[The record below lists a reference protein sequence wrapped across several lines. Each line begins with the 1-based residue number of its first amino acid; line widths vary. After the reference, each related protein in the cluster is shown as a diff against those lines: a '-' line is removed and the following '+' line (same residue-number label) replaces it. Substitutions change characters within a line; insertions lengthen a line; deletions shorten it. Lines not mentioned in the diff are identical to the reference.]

1 MKYIRKIVKEEIK
14 RLTEEQYN
22 IPPEIQN
29 ALEDK
34 LQMYPLVRYVDYLKA
49 GSTIPPSYRVFIHGG
64 RFFDIF
70 YEDFSL
76 MVKIQGREYYL
87 LDLEERS
94 NAVEHLNRLLMIE
107 PVPSWGDDEEE
118 ETSDEPSSDD
128 EPAPDEEIPDEPAPE
143 EEPPAP
149 DEEPP
154 A

>member
-14 RLTEEQYN
+14 RLTEEKYN

-29 ALEDK
+29 ALESK
-34 LQMYPLVRYVDYLKA
+34 LQMYPLARYVDFLKA
-49 GSTIPPSYRVFIHGG
+49 GNTIPPSYRVFVHGG

-94 NAVEHLNRLLMIE
+94 NAVEALNRLLMIQ
-107 PVPSWGDDEEE
+107 PIPSWGDDEEE
-118 ETSDEPSSDD
+118 EETSDEEPSE
-128 EPAPDEEIPDEPAPE
+128 EPTPDEEPPEEPIPDEE
-143 EEPPAP
+143 PAP

>member
-14 RLTEEQYN
+14 RLTEEKYS

-34 LQMYPLVRYVDYLKA
+34 LEMYPLIRYVDYLKA
-49 GSTIPPSYRVFIHGG
+49 SNTIPPSYRVYIHGG

-94 NAVEHLNRLLMIE
+94 NAIEHLNRLLMME
-107 PVPSWGDDEEE
+107 PVPSLDLGGEDEEE
-118 ETSDEPSSDD
+118 E
-128 EPAPDEEIPDEPAPE
+128 EEEEGGGNE
-143 EEPPAP
+143 EEPSEGEPV
-149 DEEPP
+149 EEPIEEP
-154 A
+154 AEEEPEV

>member
-14 RLTEEQYN
+14 RLTEEKYS

-29 ALEDK
+29 ALESK

-49 GSTIPPSYRVFIHGG
+49 GNTIPPSYRVFVHGG

-94 NAVEHLNRLLMIE
+94 NAVEHLNRLLMIQ

-118 ETSDEPSSDD
+118 EEEEPEADSEPADDEPVP
-128 EPAPDEEIPDEPAPE
+128 EEPEGPAPDEDLP
-143 EEPPAP
+143 EEPPA
-149 DEEPP
+149 
-154 A
+154 